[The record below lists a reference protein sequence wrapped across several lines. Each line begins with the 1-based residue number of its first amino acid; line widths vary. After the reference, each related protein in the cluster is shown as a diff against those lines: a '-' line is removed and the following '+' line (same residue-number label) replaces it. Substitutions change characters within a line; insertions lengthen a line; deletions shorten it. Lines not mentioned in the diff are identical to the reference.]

1 MLSALLAEEMRGHLQ
16 AGRRRQAIEV
26 AERYVALGGEDKTL
40 LWNLATLYQQQDEVA
55 KATELLK
62 KIQGVS

>member
-26 AERYVALGGEDKTL
+26 AERYVVLGGEERTL
-40 LWNLATLYQQQDEVA
+40 LWNLVALYQQQLDI
-55 KATELLK
+55 K
-62 KIQGVS
+62 KSGQVFERI